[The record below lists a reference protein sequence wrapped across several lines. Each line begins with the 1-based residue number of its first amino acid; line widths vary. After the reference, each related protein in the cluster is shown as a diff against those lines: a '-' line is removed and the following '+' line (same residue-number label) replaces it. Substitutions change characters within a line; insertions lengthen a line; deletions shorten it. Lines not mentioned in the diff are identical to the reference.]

1 MDIKLDLSKTYA
13 IALEGGGAKGSYE
26 VGAWK
31 ALEEAGV
38 KYNAVAGTSVGALNG
53 AMMAMRDLPGAIK
66 AWLDVRLS
74 DIISV
79 DTEYEDEL
87 QRIFSGEGG
96 LADLREMLP
105 QALDIIK
112 NRGLDVSP
120 LRRWV
125 TGLADTAAIRNSDV
139 DFFVTTVDLSDRKTL
154 DVRINDLPES
164 EICDM
169 LLASAYHPSFRLE
182 RLGGKYYADGGFF
195 DSLPIYP
202 LVEAGYKDI
211 IAVCIPGKGIHRRF
225 KLPADVSVT
234 YIDTDSDLGGTLNF
248 DYEQSKRNLEI
259 GYFDAKRV
267 LYGLAGRAYY
277 LERTLS
283 DRQALER
290 LLDCLYEPGESL
302 RRLVEQELP
311 RLANKLDC
319 EDGSYYDIL
328 IAHYERL
335 ALRHRLERMKI
346 YSDTGFIELVDKLE
360 AEA

>member
-1 MDIKLDLSKTYA
+1 MELKLDLNKTYA

-26 VGAWK
+26 VGVWK
-31 ALEEAGV
+31 ALDEAGI

-53 AMMAMRDLPGAIK
+53 AMMAMRDLPGAIR

-74 DIISV
+74 DIVSV
-79 DTEYEDEL
+79 DEKYEDEML
-87 QRIFSGEGG
+87 RIFSGEGG
-96 LADLREMLP
+96 LADIKEMLP

-125 TGLADTAAIRNSDV
+125 TGLANTKKIKNSDV
-139 DFFVTTVDLSDRKTL
+139 ELFVTTVALSDKKTL
-154 DVRINDLPES
+154 DVRVNELPED

-169 LLASAYHPSFRLE
+169 LLASAYHPTFRLE
-182 RLGGKYYADGGFF
+182 KLGGKYYADGGFF

-225 KLPADVSVT
+225 KLPGDVSVT

-259 GYFDAKRV
+259 GYYDAKRV
-267 LYGLAGRAYY
+267 LYGLSGSRYYVERSMDERAA
-277 LERTLS
+277 LDALIDFFHQPDGDLRTLT
-283 DRQALER
+283 E
-290 LLDCLYEPGESL
+290 Y
-302 RRLVEQELP
+302 ELP
-311 RLANKLDC
+311 RLAGKLDL

-328 IAHYERL
+328 IAHCERL
-335 ALRHRLERMKI
+335 ALKHGLETMKI
-346 YSDTGFIELVDKLE
+346 YTDTELVALVKKLE
-360 AEA
+360 E